1 MRGAVFAALALVT
14 ATARAQERPVP
25 ELTGSLRGGYWS
37 STRSLDRRH
46 PLGSGMAWLK
56 GTAAGPRHVTLFAEG
71 WVAVR
76 GPVDDADATV
86 ELREAYVTAALGN
99 LDLRAGRQIL
109 AWGRADGVNPT
120 GNLAAEDLTLL
131 TPDDADRRLGA
142 TSATVSYY
150 LGGLSIT
157 GVWLPEFRG
166 HRIALPGDGSM
177 SFEETKRAWP
187 GDQWALRAEQTGG
200 AVDWSASFFRGL
212 DLSPDLEPAVIP
224 SVAAQRRSRGIA
236 SHSERARRASRGM
249 AVVPTEGP
257 AVEPNAVALRHRRI
271 HVFGADAA
279 TTLGRYGL
287 RAEGAYVRTE
297 DGSGTDPFTKNPFVF
312 VVVGGDRTFDGRLNV
327 NVQYLG
333 RVVVRFRGPAGDVA
347 SGDAAVA
354 QAQAIL
360 SSQTRRAQH
369 GASMRASYK
378 WLHETLETEWAA
390 VAYAGPR
397 GVAVRPKV
405 TYAVTD
411 RFTLLAGAEVFRG
424 EDASVFG
431 LLRANSTAFLEA
443 RLSFRA
449 SARNRSHPG
458 RGAPLPAALRF
469 LDCGPAGLRSE

>member
-1 MRGAVFAALALVT
+1 MSVMMRRATFAALALVT
-14 ATARAQERPVP
+14 TTLRAQERPGP

-37 STRSLDRRH
+37 STRELDRRH

-56 GTAAGPRHVTLFAEG
+56 GTAAMPRQVTLFAEG

-76 GPVDDADATV
+76 GPVDDADATA
-86 ELREAYVTAALGN
+86 ELREGYVALTRGN
-99 LDLRAGRQIL
+99 LDVRAGRQIL

-142 TSATVSYY
+142 TSAIVSYY
-150 LGGLSIT
+150 LGGLSIS

-166 HRIALPGDGSM
+166 HRIALPGGGGM
-177 SFEETKRAWP
+177 SFDETKREWP
-187 GDQWALRAEQTGG
+187 GDQWALRAEHTGG

-224 SVAAQRRSRGIA
+224 SEGAVRRRSRGIA
-236 SHSERARRASRGM
+236 IL
-249 AVVPTEGP
+249 PIEGP
-257 AVEPNAVALRHRRI
+257 AGGSSVVELRHRRL

-297 DGSGTDPFTKNPFVF
+297 DGSGTAPFSRNPFVF
-312 VVVGGDRTFDGRLNV
+312 VVLGADRTFDGRLNV

-333 RVVVRFRGPAGDVA
+333 RAVVRFREPPAGLSPDI
-347 SGDAAVA
+347 AAVA
-354 QAQAIL
+354 RSQAIL
-360 SSQTRRAQH
+360 ANETRRVQH

-397 GVAVRPKV
+397 GVAMRPKV

-431 LLRANSTAFLEA
+431 LLRPNSTAFLEA

-449 SARNRSHPG
+449 ERRPSRI
-458 RGAPLPAALRF
+458 
-469 LDCGPAGLRSE
+469 

>member
-1 MRGAVFAALALVT
+1 MMRRAVFATGAATAALVL
-14 ATARAQERPVP
+14 ATPTSRAQERPGP

-37 STRSLDRRH
+37 STRELDRRH

-56 GTAAGPRHVTLFAEG
+56 TTAPVVRGVTLFAEG

-76 GPVDDADATV
+76 GPVDDADATA
-86 ELREAYVTAALGN
+86 ELREAYVTVALGN

-150 LGGLSIT
+150 VGGLSIS

-166 HRIALPGDGSM
+166 HRIALPDDGRM
-177 SFEETKRAWP
+177 SFDETKRAWP
-187 GDQWALRAEQTGG
+187 GDQWALRAEHTGG
-200 AVDWSASFFRGL
+200 AVDWSMSFFRGL

-224 SVAAQRRSRGIA
+224 SEGPKARSRGIA
-236 SHSERARRASRGM
+236 IL
-249 AVVPTEGP
+249 PIEGP
-257 AVEPNAVALRHRRI
+257 TGEPDVVELHHRRV

-279 TTLGRYGL
+279 TTFGRYGL

-297 DGSGTDPFTKNPFVF
+297 DGSGTAPFAKNPFVF

-333 RVVVRFRGPAGDVA
+333 RAVVRFRALPAGSSPGV
-347 SGDAAVA
+347 AAVA

-360 SSQTRRAQH
+360 ASQTRRVQH

-397 GVAVRPKV
+397 GVAMRPKV

-411 RFTLLAGAEVFRG
+411 RLTVLAGAEVFRG

-431 LLRANSTAFLEA
+431 LLRPNSTAFLEA
-443 RLSFRA
+443 RWSFRA
-449 SARNRSHPG
+449 ERRPSRI
-458 RGAPLPAALRF
+458 
-469 LDCGPAGLRSE
+469 

>member
-1 MRGAVFAALALVT
+1 MLRAVLAALALVT
-14 ATARAQERPVP
+14 ATLRAQERPRP
-25 ELTGSLRGGYWS
+25 EITGSLRGGYWS
-37 STRSLDRRH
+37 STRELDRRH

-56 GTAAGPRHVTLFAEG
+56 STAQMPGHLTLFAEG

-76 GPVDDADATV
+76 GPVDDADATA
-86 ELREAYVTAALGN
+86 ELREAYVTVALGN
-99 LDLRAGRQIL
+99 LDVRAGRQIL

-142 TSATVSYY
+142 TAATVSYY
-150 LGGLSIT
+150 LGGLSIS

-166 HRIALPGDGSM
+166 HRIALPDGGGM
-177 SFEETKRAWP
+177 SFDETKRAWP
-187 GDQWALRAEQTGG
+187 GDQWALRAEHTGG

-224 SVAAQRRSRGIA
+224 SGGPKGRSRGIA
-236 SHSERARRASRGM
+236 I
-249 AVVPTEGP
+249 VPIEGP
-257 AVEPNAVALRHRRI
+257 AGEPNVVELHHRRV

-279 TTLGRYGL
+279 TTFGRYGL

-297 DGSGTDPFTKNPFVF
+297 DGPGTDPFSRNPFVF
-312 VVVGGDRTFDGRLNV
+312 VVLGGDRTFDGRLNV

-333 RVVVRFRGPAGDVA
+333 RAVVRFHRPPGDLSPDV
-347 SGDAAVA
+347 AAVA
-354 QAQAIL
+354 QGQAVL
-360 SSQTRRAQH
+360 SSQTRRVQH

-397 GVAVRPKV
+397 GVAMRPKV

-411 RFTLLAGAEVFRG
+411 RFTLLAGAEVYRG

-431 LLRANSTAFLEA
+431 LLRPNSTAFLEA
-443 RLSFRA
+443 RVSFRA
-449 SARNRSHPG
+449 QRRRSPL
-458 RGAPLPAALRF
+458 APQVGSPK
-469 LDCGPAGLRSE
+469 